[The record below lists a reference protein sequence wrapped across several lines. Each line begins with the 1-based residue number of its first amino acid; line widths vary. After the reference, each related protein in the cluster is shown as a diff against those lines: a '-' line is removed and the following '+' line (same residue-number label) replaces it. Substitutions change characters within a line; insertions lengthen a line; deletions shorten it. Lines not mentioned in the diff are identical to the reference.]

1 MHSRSLPDLLG
12 IDLGPPTRNTARPQ
26 NFPKG
31 NRSRST
37 ESASRQPTETK
48 GRLHPIIRGD
58 NVSIADAGR
67 PHSEERKTAI
77 AQHSTKT
84 SPLLASD
91 PPNGGESGRRTG
103 SNVHTGGLLIEGQ
116 RTCVPAGNNGSR
128 CELDGRRSGGTA
140 SCGEQLDTVSAAE
153 AALPPDDRTRKAT
166 DLRGGRRGGRN
177 PQQFECQPTQPG
189 DALGHDNL
197 LYPGLPRLEPIS
209 TGLRELQRADDVSAQ
224 RRPKDSEAS
233 RPRMH
238 HYHLGRYVPP
248 TQSPR
253 IHHLRPGRLSDY
265 SAVAQLLGEAGIT
278 CHEFGVKVA
287 AIRRYEEK
295 LVSSI

>member
-1 MHSRSLPDLLG
+1 MDRQGVTVPATAINAHRRIVRPGEKRSLAMHSRSLPDLLG

-48 GRLHPIIRGD
+48 GRLHPIIRGY

-84 SPLLASD
+84 SPLPASE
-91 PPNGGESGRRTG
+91 PPNGRESGRRTAR
-103 SNVHTGGLLIEGQ
+103 NVHTGGLLIEGQ

-153 AALPPDDRTRKAT
+153 AALPPDDRPSKAT
-166 DLRGGRRGGRN
+166 DLRVT
-177 PQQFECQPTQPG
+177 E
-189 DALGHDNL
+189 
-197 LYPGLPRLEPIS
+197 
-209 TGLRELQRADDVSAQ
+209 
-224 RRPKDSEAS
+224 
-233 RPRMH
+233 RPRH
-238 HYHLGRYVPP
+238 DLRSHDYHSWPVGVVYRCLASPPLIRYD
-248 TQSPR
+248 TSF
-253 IHHLRPGRLSDY
+253 L
-265 SAVAQLLGEAGIT
+265 
-278 CHEFGVKVA
+278 C
-287 AIRRYEEK
+287 
-295 LVSSI
+295 LVFP